1 MKTKQC
7 FHKLEE
13 AEMKTKQCFHK
24 LEEAEM
30 KTKQKKR
37 CFF

>member
-1 MKTKQC
+1 MMTETEHFLGKTKQR

-13 AEMKTKQCFHK
+13 AEMKTKH
-24 LEEAEM
+24 
-30 KTKQKKR
+30 KKR